1 MVANRVLA
9 VRIPK
14 DQYDELKDIA
24 KRKGYLQLAPYIR
37 YLLLREKQNEEPY
50 WRGFTWMA
58 KDSFTTKKEYK

>member
-50 WRGFTWMA
+50 
-58 KDSFTTKKEYK
+58 